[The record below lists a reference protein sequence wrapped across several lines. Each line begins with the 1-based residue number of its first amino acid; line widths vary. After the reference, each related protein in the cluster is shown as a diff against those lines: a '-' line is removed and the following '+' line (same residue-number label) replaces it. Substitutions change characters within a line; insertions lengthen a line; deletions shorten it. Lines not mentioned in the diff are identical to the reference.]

1 MSDEM
6 DEKKEGNADD
16 PWSGDPTLR
25 QPVYRIVAPED
36 TRRVSAQMIAKKK
49 QVIADDPWSGDPTL
63 RQPVYRI
70 VAPEKV
76 GDREKD

>member
-1 MSDEM
+1 MSDEI
-6 DEKKEGNADD
+6 DEKREGN
-16 PWSGDPTLR
+16 
-25 QPVYRIVAPED
+25 
-36 TRRVSAQMIAKKK
+36 
-49 QVIADDPWSGDPTL
+49 ADDPWSGDPTL